1 MKKLT
6 VTMLAS
12 ALLGL
17 SAYAQGTISFV
28 NLNAGAGINAPITLS
43 DGTTKLSGT
52 GYMAALMVGTTD
64 ANLAQVA
71 TTGFLTGGGAGYFNG
86 GAITVPGIAGGT
98 AVSVQINVWN
108 TAAGSTF
115 AVAQA
120 AGVGG
125 MADAYGQSGILHLTL
140 GDPGASP
147 PTTPVTLNGLTSFH
161 LNPAVPEPSSLALAG
176 LGAAAM
182 LVFRR
187 RK

>member
-6 VTMLAS
+6 ATMLAS
-12 ALLGL
+12 ALVGL

-28 NLNAGAGINAPITLS
+28 NLNGGGLNAPDTLS

-64 ANLAQVA
+64 ANMTQVA
-71 TTGFLTGGGAGYFNG
+71 QTGFLTGGGAGYFNG
-86 GAITVPGIAGGT
+86 GTVTVAGIAGGA
-98 AVSVQINVWN
+98 AVSVQVDIWN
-108 TAAGSTF
+108 TAAGASF
-115 AVAQA
+115 GAAQT
-120 AGVGG
+120 AGLGG
-125 MADAYGQSGILHLTL
+125 TADAYAQSAILHLNL
-140 GDPGASP
+140 GDPSATP
-147 PTTPVTLNGLTSFH
+147 PGLPAALTGLSSLK

-176 LGAAAM
+176 LGAAAL